1 MDYFNGANGRS
12 QRNILERKNSAKPK
26 EKYENLNKKTRILK
40 AFLIGGN
47 LFKK

>member
-26 EKYENLNKKTRILK
+26 EKYENENPESISDWWKFI
-40 AFLIGGN
+40 
-47 LFKK
+47 